1 MQSIAPANAVKESN
15 AATDE
20 PGFFHKIVRRKKLES
35 VFLFITSRCQSN
47 CRTCF
52 NHDNLNR
59 DDDLTF
65 EQIKTISDTAGLFDK
80 LWLSG
85 GEPYLRKEMVD
96 IIALFHEQN
105 GVKTINLPSNGLA
118 KERIV
123 TMTGELVERC
133 PELTIHLNFS
143 LDGLGATHDNIRG
156 VPGNFLKTVDTIET
170 VRELYGHH
178 KNLMVN
184 IATVI
189 TSEGYDE
196 MLDLAAYIAQKDLC
210 DLHIHE
216 ILRGDPPDPTL
227 QALTVE
233 QVKKLN
239 VDLAPVMDLGAK
251 RLFKDLKQGK
261 KIARLTYIGIMSFME
276 MIKEENH
283 EGPHPW
289 GMKCTAG
296 DTTFVIDA
304 NGDFRSCEMR
314 PPIGNLKDFAFNLRA
329 AYDSTVMKKEIYD
342 IGGGARANCWC
353 THGCWITSSLKFSP
367 YSMLVR
373 LPREYRRK
381 EKQIKVGPG
390 LPTVD
395 VEAIEAAAGKKKT
408 GKKASA

>member
-1 MQSIAPANAVKESN
+1 MQTQETD
-15 AATDE
+15 AATGE
-20 PGFFHKIVRRKKLES
+20 PGYFNKLIRRKKLES
-35 VFLFITSRCQSN
+35 VFLFITSKCQSK

-52 NHDNLNR
+52 NHANLNR

-65 EQIKTISDTAGLFDK
+65 EQMKTISETAGPFDK

-85 GEPYLRKEMVD
+85 GEPYLRKDMVD
-96 IIALFHEQN
+96 IIAIFHENN
-105 GVKTINLPSNGLA
+105 GVKTINLPTNGLA
-118 KERIV
+118 KDNIV
-123 TMTGELVERC
+123 RMTGELLDRC
-133 PELTIHLNFS
+133 PKLTIHLNFS
-143 LDGLGATHDNIRG
+143 LDGLGKTHDNIRG

-170 VRELYGHH
+170 VRELYGER

-189 TSEGYDE
+189 TSEAYDQ
-196 MLDLAAYIAQKDLC
+196 MLELAGYIAQKGLC

-216 ILRGDPPDPTL
+216 VLRGDLPDPDL
-227 QALTVE
+227 KVISLD

-239 VDLAPVMDLGAK
+239 AELSPVMDLGAK

-276 MIKEENH
+276 MIKEQNH
-283 EGPHPW
+283 EGPSHW

-314 PPIGNLKDFAFNLRA
+314 PPIGNLKDYDFNLQA
-329 AYDSTVMKKEIYD
+329 AYDSSVMKREVYE
-342 IGGGARANCWC
+342 IGGGVRANCWC

-367 YSMLVR
+367 WSILVR
-373 LPREYRRK
+373 LPLAYRRK
-381 EKQIKVGPG
+381 EKMIKTMPP
-390 LPTVD
+390 LPVVD
-395 VEAIEAAAGKKKT
+395 IEAIEAEVTA
-408 GKKASA
+408 